1 MARIRADAQAEN
13 PTGDAMIVSA
23 GKAAASTITAWL
35 CMAYAATAAHA
46 LELAPHRALYDLNLA
61 AARAGSDIVGLS
73 GRMMLE
79 WADACE
85 GWTVN
90 QKVQM
95 SFTNREGPPLDNE
108 FSFSSFETKD
118 GDSFRFSMRSTAN
131 GEPFEEYVGSARRD
145 ASGGAVRFTVPTGE
159 ELDLPQGI
167 TFPTEHLFLLVEAAL
182 AGDKWIGATVFSGT
196 GLDSLHEV
204 TAFIGTEIA
213 EGDAAAQPD
222 DAVLALVDLRSW
234 PVSMAYF
241 PLATQEPEPE
251 FEVSYRLLENG
262 VAGNLVLD
270 YGDFAMR
277 AVLSKLEFLSPPDC

>member
-1 MARIRADAQAEN
+1 MTA
-13 PTGDAMIVSA
+13 SA
-23 GKAAASTITAWL
+23 GKATASTIAAWL
-35 CMAYAATAAHA
+35 WMIFTAAAAHA
-46 LELAPHRALYDLNLA
+46 LDLTPHRALYDISLA
-61 AARAGSDIVGLS
+61 AARGGSDITALS

-79 WADACE
+79 WADACD

-95 SFTNREGPPLDNE
+95 SFTNREGPSLDNE

-118 GDSFRFSMRSTAN
+118 GNSFRFSMRSTAN

-145 ASGGAVRFTVPTGE
+145 ASGGMVRFTVPAGE
-159 ELDLPQGI
+159 ELELPQGI
-167 TFPTEHLFLLVEAAL
+167 AFPTEHLFLMVEAAL

-204 TAFIGTEIA
+204 TAFFGAEISKGTA
-213 EGDAAAQPD
+213 VGGDAAQPD
-222 DAVLALVDLRSW
+222 DAFLALVNLRSW
-234 PVSMAYF
+234 PVSMGYF
-241 PLATQEPEPE
+241 PFTTQDPEPE
-251 FEVSYRLLENG
+251 FEVSYRLMENG

-277 AVLSKLEFLSPPDC
+277 AVLSKLEFLSPPEC